1 MSNWCH
7 SKVNHMSFKGHR
19 TSNESDELRAWKI
32 SVGNTVIDSPATSS
46 SRLCEMRKVM
56 QSTCS
61 STILFSFAVL
71 FSIYQ
76 ASNGDIFINYLNS
89 IRELYS
95 VIVKKEFDLED
106 AWEKVE
112 QFKKCFQKVHVY
124 GVSETLKESIQIL
137 YPRLHFKWC
146 II

>member
-1 MSNWCH
+1 MRIKDVFWFS
-7 SKVNHMSFKGHR
+7 G
-19 TSNESDELRAWKI
+19 
-32 SVGNTVIDSPATSS
+32 ATND
-46 SRLCEMRKVM
+46 
-56 QSTCS
+56 
-61 STILFSFAVL
+61 VL
-71 FSIYQ
+71 FLMERDIFFESVTRFFTANGFERGGMAGGQFHGKMLRRMLEPTMLQKFSSYIG
-76 ASNGDIFINYLNS
+76 SNGDIFINYLNS